1 MGTRVNGV
9 DLDAGTSGPDL
20 SDAAPQPLG
29 VAAAGVSADASRA
42 DHVHAL
48 PTIPSLSSATPQPVG
63 TATAGVSADAA
74 RADHVHAPAS
84 PYPSTTGGVLILDP
98 DDSSRV
104 TLSSGRIT
112 AMASQVGALTV
123 AQSTAGQRPL
133 LVPRGLGGR
142 AIVSCSASRID
153 RLTITN
159 AALEIADPILLAVAR
174 VTAYAGHS
182 TLFSVEDAAP
192 TYARWGA
199 WASSATTSDLRIDTD
214 TVPGTAV
221 QRAGETWE
229 RWAVYAY
236 RVATREWWGDGRL
249 IYDGPNRTPTY
260 PAGPYASFIGS
271 MGGEWAWLGIYD
283 GATALSG
290 TTWGEWALSQ
300 TAQLAARFGLQVR
313 PT

>member
-1 MGTRVNGV
+1 MVTT
-9 DLDAGTSGPDL
+9 ASGAYTL
-20 SDAAPQPLG
+20 AASSGG
-29 VAAAGVSADASRA
+29 VAV
-42 DHVHAL
+42 
-48 PTIPSLSSATPQPVG
+48 SSATPQPIG
-63 TATAGVSADAA
+63 TATAGVSEDAA

-98 DDSSRV
+98 DALSSV
-104 TLSSGRIT
+104 TLVSGRIS

-174 VTAYAGHS
+174 VTTYAGHS
-182 TLFSVEDAAP
+182 TLFSVDDAGP
-192 TYARWGA
+192 IYARWGA
-199 WASSATTSDLRIDTD
+199 WASSATTSDLRIDAG
-214 TVPGTAV
+214 TVPATVV

-236 RVATREWWGDGRL
+236 RVATREWWADGRL
-249 IYDGPNRTPTY
+249 IVDAADRTPTY

-271 MGGEWAWLGIYD
+271 MGGDWAWLGIYD